1 MRTGHRY
8 PYRAPATG
16 IRKLGSAADLSLGRM
31 IYMDLP
37 DELHHY
43 GVRALRH
50 VAALSSGAPVHPS
63 LRVTLNFHPD
73 RVDGGRH
80 LLRELADGGTYLS
93 QFVTG
98 TGNGGL
104 TAYPG
109 GDRWVWEQRMFGGCY
124 DEAPASARPVYGA
137 LNFRLRPVGGAPRFG
152 SAHLR
157 LTADAVA
164 RATFCYPDSYL
175 QPSAFAVASRM
186 SLIELALADEQDG
199 QGGQGGQDE
208 RGGQDEQDE
217 RGGQDEQDERGG
229 QDEQADRT
237 RLDKRDMLDDYVEA
251 HVHGPVR
258 LDRDVEALV
267 LDPSYRGTE
276 VDTEAKRLACPVEW
290 HPGFRLSV
298 AEMRRHPGYRG
309 PEFVELGAAIA
320 VDGYLTPRIIGD
332 AVRTGRYDPQALK
345 RVWHYVARFGGPS

>member
-1 MRTGHRY
+1 
-8 PYRAPATG
+8 
-16 IRKLGSAADLSLGRM
+16 M
-31 IYMDLP
+31 IHMDFP
-37 DELHHY
+37 DELHQY
-43 GVRALRH
+43 GARALRH
-50 VAALSSGAPVHPS
+50 VTALSDGPPVHPS

-73 RVDGGRH
+73 RVNAGRH

-124 DEAPASARPVYGA
+124 DEAPGHLRPVYGA

-157 LTADAVA
+157 LTAEAVT
-164 RATFCYPDSYL
+164 RSTFCYPDSYL
-175 QPSAFAVASRM
+175 QPSAFAVAGRM
-186 SLIELALADEQDG
+186 SLIDLALADEQ
-199 QGGQGGQDE
+199 
-208 RGGQDEQDE
+208 
-217 RGGQDEQDERGG
+217 
-229 QDEQADRT
+229 
-237 RLDKRDMLDDYVEA
+237 DMLDDYVEA

-276 VDTEAKRLACPVEW
+276 VETLAHRLACPVEW
-290 HPGFRLSV
+290 HPGFRLTV
-298 AEMRRHPGYRG
+298 AELRRRPEYRG
-309 PEFVELGAAIA
+309 PEYVELGAAIA
-320 VDGYLTPRIIGD
+320 VDGELTPRIIGD
-332 AVRTGRYDPQALK
+332 AVRTGRYELQDLK
-345 RVWHYVARFGGPS
+345 RVWHCLARFGGPA